1 MRRDYKVFSA
11 LGPPSLQARRTS
23 DPMRSLRHPHGLTFL
38 QPMILGVRSWRA
50 LRSTSMTRSEAPF
63 VDKWPGIPYRA
74 VVIRQFHYE
83 GNLSPGADRQAML
96 EEIKRFLPAGK
107 LRLIHHLVDRE
118 REILVETHIP
128 SE

>member
-1 MRRDYKVFSA
+1 
-11 LGPPSLQARRTS
+11 
-23 DPMRSLRHPHGLTFL
+23 MRSLRHPPRPHL
-38 QPMILGVRSWRA
+38 PPADDPWRA
-50 LRSTSMTRSEAPF
+50 ELVSTSVDFDHRSEAPF